1 MGGEAKVVYE
11 TDQKLFFLK
20 RRNRFLDKRQ
30 NWKYKYLILITDIEK
45 ARTLWALANVS
56 PLIAYFAIQAGWDFV
71 RVSRWAGRAGGRITG
86 GEDILNGKNESDVRT
101 GLTSVCQL
109 LYFPISCFF
118 TSPYWCTLSPNSPIE
133 KKEISNDR
141 TRPMKADQGFY
152 SLAKRAYYSAS
163 ITEAK
168 AMCPIDQPKSI
179 LIKEWMGSRPG
190 LYC

>member
-1 MGGEAKVVYE
+1 MSFISQHLQQPVGQMPTQIRFQIQDRVRPMTRQGGMKQAARDWLNR
-11 TDQKLFFLK
+11 TD
-20 RRNRFLDKRQ
+20 
-30 NWKYKYLILITDIEK
+30 
-45 ARTLWALANVS
+45 A
-56 PLIAYFAIQAGWDFV
+56 
-71 RVSRWAGRAGGRITG
+71 TG
-86 GEDILNGKNESDVRT
+86 NGILNGKNESDVHT

-109 LYFPISCFF
+109 LYFPISC
-118 TSPYWCTLSPNSPIE
+118 PLRLPLIGWCTLSPNSPIE

-179 LIKEWMGSRPG
+179 LIKE
-190 LYC
+190 